1 MARGLNQVF
10 LIGTLTAR
18 PDMRY
23 TAGGVAILELNL
35 AGQDVVTDGT
45 GQEREV
51 AWYHRVRL
59 LGRQAEMWGDVL
71 EKGTPLFVEGRL
83 EYRQWEREGEKRSEL
98 VIRADFI
105 DPLEGR
111 GRETQEDARGQPRLR
126 RALNQVILMGN
137 LTRDPDL
144 RYTPQGTAVVRLG
157 LAVNER
163 RSSPASRSEPRA
175 VPLGEGGPKAERT
188 HFVEVQAWR
197 ELAEWAGELKKG
209 DGLLVIGRLVNDS
222 WTSSS
227 GERRFQTRVEALRLE
242 HPTRGPAQAG
252 GSRPQSVH
260 TGGVDIDDG
269 LEDFP
274 PEEDLPF

>member
-23 TAGGVAILELNL
+23 TPGGLAILDLSL
-35 AGQDVVTDGT
+35 AGQDTLTDET

-51 AWYHRVRL
+51 PWYHRVRL

-83 EYRQWEREGEKRSEL
+83 EYRQWEKEGEKRSEL
-98 VIRADFI
+98 VVRADFI

-163 RSSPASRSEPRA
+163 RSRQGERAPASRSEPR
-175 VPLGEGGPKAERT
+175 EERT

-197 ELAEWAGELKKG
+197 ELAEWAGELRKG

-252 GSRPQSVH
+252 GSRSQPVQ
-260 TGGVDIDDG
+260 TGGVDIDEG

>member
-23 TAGGVAILELNL
+23 TQGGLAVLDLSL
-35 AGQDVVTDGT
+35 AGQDLLLDES

-51 AWYHRVRL
+51 PWYHRVRL

-71 EKGTPLFVEGRL
+71 EKGQPLFVEGRL
-83 EYRQWEREGEKRSEL
+83 EYRQWERDGEKRSEL
-98 VIRADFI
+98 QVRGEFI
-105 DPLEGR
+105 DPLEAR
-111 GRETQEDARGQPRLR
+111 HRETVEDARGQPRLR
-126 RALNQVILMGN
+126 RALNQVLLMGN

-163 RSSPASRSEPRA
+163 LRGAGGTD
-175 VPLGEGGPKAERT
+175 GEEKT

-197 ELAEWAGELKKG
+197 DLAEWAGELRKG
-209 DGLLVIGRLVNDS
+209 DGLLVFGRLVNDS

-242 HPTRGPAQAG
+242 RPTRGPAQAG
-252 GSRPQSVH
+252 GSRPQDAPRAHAVQ
-260 TGGVDIDDG
+260 TGGVDIDEG

>member
-1 MARGLNQVF
+1 MARGLNRVF
-10 LIGTLTAR
+10 LIGTLTHR

-23 TAGGVAILELNL
+23 TPGGLAILDLSL
-35 AGQDVVTDGT
+35 AGQDTLTDET
-45 GQEREV
+45 GQEREIP
-51 AWYHRVRL
+51 WYHRVRL

-71 EKGTPLFVEGRL
+71 ERGQLLFVEGRL
-83 EYRQWEREGEKRSEL
+83 EYRQWERDGEKRSE
-98 VIRADFI
+98 VQVRADFI
-105 DPLEGR
+105 DPLDAR
-111 GRETQEDARGQPRLR
+111 GRETLEDAKNQPRLR

-163 RSSPASRSEPRA
+163 RRGQAPE
-175 VPLGEGGPKAERT
+175 EERT
-188 HFVEVQAWR
+188 HFIEVQAWR
-197 ELAEWAGELKKG
+197 ELAEWAGELRKG

-222 WTSSS
+222 WTGSD

-242 HPTRGPAQAG
+242 HPTRGLAQAG
-252 GSRPQSVH
+252 GSKPPKDQ
-260 TGGVDIDDG
+260 TGGMDIDEG

-274 PEEDLPF
+274 PEEELPF

>member
-1 MARGLNQVF
+1 MARGLNRVF

-23 TAGGVAILELNL
+23 TPGGMAILDLNL
-35 AGQDVVTDGT
+35 AGQDALLDAS

-51 AWYHRVRL
+51 PWYHRVRL
-59 LGRQAEMWGDVL
+59 LGRQAEMWGDIL
-71 EKGTPLFVEGRL
+71 ERGQLIFVEGRL
-83 EYRQWEREGEKRSEL
+83 EYRQWEREGEKRSE
-98 VIRADFI
+98 VQIRADFI

-111 GRETQEDARGQPRLR
+111 GRETLEDARGQPRLR
-126 RALNQVILMGN
+126 HALNQVILMGN

-157 LAVNER
+157 LAINER
-163 RSSPASRSEPRA
+163 RP
-175 VPLGEGGPKAERT
+175 GQGPDGERT
-188 HFVEVQAWR
+188 HFIEVQAWR
-197 ELAEWAGELKKG
+197 DLAEWAGELKRG
-209 DGLLVIGRLVNDS
+209 EGLLVIGRLVNDS
-222 WTSSS
+222 WTSST

-242 HPTRGPAQAG
+242 RPTRGPERTG
-252 GSRPQSVH
+252 GSRPQEPERSVQ
-260 TGGVDIDDG
+260 TGGVDIDEG

>member
-23 TAGGVAILELNL
+23 TAGGLAILELNL
-35 AGQDVVTDGT
+35 AGQDTLTDET

-83 EYRQWEREGEKRSEL
+83 EYRQWETREGEKRSEL

-175 VPLGEGGPKAERT
+175 VPLGEGGPKEERT

-227 GERRFQTRVEALRLE
+227 GERRFQIRVEALRLE
-242 HPTRGPAQAG
+242 HLTRGLAQAR
-252 GSRPQSVH
+252 GSRP
-260 TGGVDIDDG
+260 TGGVDIDEG

>member
-23 TAGGVAILELNL
+23 TPGGLAILDLNL
-35 AGQDVVTDGT
+35 AGQDTLTDET

-51 AWYHRVRL
+51 PWYHRVRL
-59 LGRQAEMWGDVL
+59 LGRQAEMWGDLL
-71 EKGTPLFVEGRL
+71 EKGQLLFVEGRL
-83 EYRQWEREGEKRSEL
+83 EYRQWERDGEKRSE
-98 VIRADFI
+98 VQVRADFI

-111 GRETQEDARGQPRLR
+111 GRETLEDARGQPRLR

-163 RSSPASRSEPRA
+163 RRGQE
-175 VPLGEGGPKAERT
+175 EERT
-188 HFVEVQAWR
+188 HFLEVQAWR
-197 ELAEWAGELKKG
+197 ELAEWASELRKG

-242 HPTRGPAQAG
+242 RPTRGPAQAG
-252 GSRPQSVH
+252 GSRPQTVQ
-260 TGGVDIDDG
+260 TGGVDIDEG

>member
-23 TAGGVAILELNL
+23 TPGGLAILDLNL
-35 AGQDVVTDGT
+35 AGQDAFTDES

-51 AWYHRVRL
+51 PWYHRVRL
-59 LGRQAEMWGDVL
+59 LGRQAEMWGDLL
-71 EKGTPLFVEGRL
+71 EKGQLIFVEGRL
-83 EYRQWEREGEKRSEL
+83 EYRQWEKDGEKRSE
-98 VIRADFI
+98 VQVRAEFI

-111 GRETQEDARGQPRLR
+111 GRETLEDARGQPRLR

-157 LAVNER
+157 LAVHER
-163 RSSPASRSEPRA
+163 RRGQEA
-175 VPLGEGGPKAERT
+175 VNAERT
-188 HFVEVQAWR
+188 HFLEVQAWR
-197 ELAEWAGELKKG
+197 ELAEWASELRKG

-242 HPTRGPAQAG
+242 RPTRGPAQAG
-252 GSRPQSVH
+252 GSRPPTVQ
-260 TGGVDIDDG
+260 TGGVDIDEG

>member
-23 TAGGVAILELNL
+23 TPGGLAILDLNL
-35 AGQDVVTDGT
+35 AGQDVLTDES

-51 AWYHRVRL
+51 PWYHRVRL
-59 LGRQAEMWGDVL
+59 LGRQAEMWGDLL
-71 EKGTPLFVEGRL
+71 EKGQLLFVEGRL
-83 EYRQWEREGEKRSEL
+83 EYRQWEKDGEKKSE
-98 VIRADFI
+98 VQVRADFI

-111 GRETQEDARGQPRLR
+111 GRETLEDARGQPRLR

-163 RSSPASRSEPRA
+163 RRGQE
-175 VPLGEGGPKAERT
+175 EERT
-188 HFVEVQAWR
+188 HFLEVQAWR
-197 ELAEWAGELKKG
+197 ELAEWASELRKG

-242 HPTRGPAQAG
+242 RPTRGPAQTG
-252 GSRPQSVH
+252 GSRPQTVQ
-260 TGGVDIDDG
+260 TGGVDIDEG

>member
-23 TAGGVAILELNL
+23 TPGGLAILDLNL
-35 AGQDVVTDGT
+35 AGQDVFTDES

-51 AWYHRVRL
+51 PWYHRVRL
-59 LGRQAEMWGDVL
+59 LGRQAEMWGDLL
-71 EKGTPLFVEGRL
+71 EKGQLLFVEGRL
-83 EYRQWEREGEKRSEL
+83 EYRQWERDGEKRSE
-98 VIRADFI
+98 VQVRADFI

-111 GRETQEDARGQPRLR
+111 GRETLEDARGQPRLR

-163 RSSPASRSEPRA
+163 RRGQEA
-175 VPLGEGGPKAERT
+175 VNAERT
-188 HFVEVQAWR
+188 HFLEVQAWR
-197 ELAEWAGELKKG
+197 ELAEWASELRKG

-227 GERRFQTRVEALRLE
+227 GERRFQTRVEAQRLE
-242 HPTRGPAQAG
+242 RPTRGPAQAG
-252 GSRPQSVH
+252 GGRPQIVQ
-260 TGGVDIDDG
+260 TGGVDIDEG

>member
-1 MARGLNQVF
+1 MARGLNRVF
-10 LIGTLTAR
+10 LIGTLTAS
-18 PDMRY
+18 PELRY
-23 TAGGVAILELNL
+23 TAGGMAVLDLHL
-35 AGQDVVTDGT
+35 AGQDTLVDHLG
-45 GQEREV
+45 GEREV
-51 AWYHRVRL
+51 PWYHRVRL
-59 LGRQAEMWGDVL
+59 LGRQAEMWGEAL
-71 EKGTPLFVEGRL
+71 QKGQLVFVEGRL
-83 EYRQWEREGEKRSEL
+83 EYRQWERGGEKKSE
-98 VIRADFI
+98 VQVRADFV
-105 DPLEGR
+105 DPLEDR
-111 GRETQEDARGQPRLR
+111 GRETLEDARGQPRLR
-126 RALNQVILMGN
+126 HALNQVLLMGN

-163 RSSPASRSEPRA
+163 LRGAGGAE
-175 VPLGEGGPKAERT
+175 GEEKT

-197 ELAEWAGELKKG
+197 DLAEWAGELRKG

-242 HPTRGPAQAG
+242 RPTRGPAQAG
-252 GSRPQSVH
+252 GSRPQDAPRAHAVQ
-260 TGGVDIDDG
+260 TGGVDIDEG

>member
-23 TAGGVAILELNL
+23 TPGGLAILDLNL
-35 AGQDVVTDGT
+35 AGQDVLTDES

-51 AWYHRVRL
+51 PWYHRVRL
-59 LGRQAEMWGDVL
+59 LGRQAEMWGDLL
-71 EKGTPLFVEGRL
+71 EKGQLLFVEGRL
-83 EYRQWEREGEKRSEL
+83 EYRQWEKDGEKKSE
-98 VIRADFI
+98 VQVRADFI

-111 GRETQEDARGQPRLR
+111 GRETLEDARGQPRLR

-163 RSSPASRSEPRA
+163 RRGQE
-175 VPLGEGGPKAERT
+175 EERT
-188 HFVEVQAWR
+188 HFLEVQAWR
-197 ELAEWAGELKKG
+197 ELAEWASELRKG

-227 GERRFQTRVEALRLE
+227 GERRFQTRVEAQRLE
-242 HPTRGPAQAG
+242 RPTRGPAQTG
-252 GSRPQSVH
+252 GSRPQTVQ
-260 TGGVDIDDG
+260 TGGVDIDEG

>member
-1 MARGLNQVF
+1 MARGLNRVL
-10 LIGTLTAR
+10 LIGSLTSR

-23 TAGGVAILELNL
+23 TPGGLAILELNL
-35 AGQDVVTDGT
+35 AGQDTLWDES

-51 AWYHRVRL
+51 PWYHRVRL

-71 EKGTPLFVEGRL
+71 ERGQLLFVEGRL
-83 EYRQWEREGEKRSEL
+83 EYRQWERDGEKRSEL
-98 VIRADFI
+98 QVRADFI
-105 DPLEGR
+105 DPLDPR
-111 GRETQEDARGQPRLR
+111 GRETLEDTRNQPRLR
-126 RALNQVILMGN
+126 HALNQVVLMGN
-137 LTRDPDL
+137 LTRDPEL
-144 RYTPQGTAVVRLG
+144 RYTPQGTAVVRLS

-163 RSSPASRSEPRA
+163 RRGQGKEANRA
-175 VPLGEGGPKAERT
+175 VNEERT
-188 HFVEVQAWR
+188 HFVGVQAWR
-197 ELAEWAGELKKG
+197 DLAEWAGELKKG

-242 HPTRGPAQAG
+242 RPTRGPAQAG
-252 GSRPQSVH
+252 GSRSPMVQA
-260 TGGVDIDDG
+260 GGVDIDEG

>member
-23 TAGGVAILELNL
+23 TPGGLAILDLNL
-35 AGQDVVTDGT
+35 AGQDAFTDES

-51 AWYHRVRL
+51 PWYHRVRL
-59 LGRQAEMWGDVL
+59 LGRQAEMWGDLL
-71 EKGTPLFVEGRL
+71 EKGQLIFVEGRL
-83 EYRQWEREGEKRSEL
+83 EYRQWEKDGEKRSE
-98 VIRADFI
+98 VQVRAEFI

-111 GRETQEDARGQPRLR
+111 GRETLEDARGQPRLR

-163 RSSPASRSEPRA
+163 RRGQE
-175 VPLGEGGPKAERT
+175 EERT
-188 HFVEVQAWR
+188 HFLEVQAWR
-197 ELAEWAGELKKG
+197 ELAEWASELRKG

-242 HPTRGPAQAG
+242 RPTRGPAQAG
-252 GSRPQSVH
+252 GSRPLTVQ
-260 TGGVDIDDG
+260 TGGVDIDEG

>member
-23 TAGGVAILELNL
+23 TPGGLAILDLNL
-35 AGQDVVTDGT
+35 AGQDIFTDES

-51 AWYHRVRL
+51 PWYHRVRL
-59 LGRQAEMWGDVL
+59 LGRQAEMWGDLL
-71 EKGTPLFVEGRL
+71 EKGQLIFVEGRL
-83 EYRQWEREGEKRSEL
+83 EYRQWEKDGEKRSE
-98 VIRADFI
+98 VQVRAEFI

-111 GRETQEDARGQPRLR
+111 GRETLEDARGQPRLR

-163 RSSPASRSEPRA
+163 RRGQEA
-175 VPLGEGGPKAERT
+175 VNAERT
-188 HFVEVQAWR
+188 HFLEVQAWR
-197 ELAEWAGELKKG
+197 ELAEWASELRKG

-242 HPTRGPAQAG
+242 RPTRGPAQAG
-252 GSRPQSVH
+252 GSRPPTVQ
-260 TGGVDIDDG
+260 TGGVDIDEG

>member
-23 TAGGVAILELNL
+23 TPGGLAILDLNL
-35 AGQDVVTDGT
+35 AGQDVFTDES

-51 AWYHRVRL
+51 PWYHRVRL
-59 LGRQAEMWGDVL
+59 LGRQAEMWGDLL
-71 EKGTPLFVEGRL
+71 EKGQLLFVEGRL
-83 EYRQWEREGEKRSEL
+83 EYRQWERDGEKRSE
-98 VIRADFI
+98 VQVRADFI

-111 GRETQEDARGQPRLR
+111 GRETLEDARGQPRLR

-163 RSSPASRSEPRA
+163 RRGQEA
-175 VPLGEGGPKAERT
+175 VNAERT
-188 HFVEVQAWR
+188 HFLEVQAWR
-197 ELAEWAGELKKG
+197 ELAEWASELRKG

-227 GERRFQTRVEALRLE
+227 GERRFQTRVEAQRLE
-242 HPTRGPAQAG
+242 RPTRGPAQTG
-252 GSRPQSVH
+252 GSRPQTVQ
-260 TGGVDIDDG
+260 TGGVDIDEG

>member
-23 TAGGVAILELNL
+23 TPGGLAILDLSL
-35 AGQDVVTDGT
+35 AGQDAFTDES
-45 GQEREV
+45 GQEREIP
-51 AWYHRVRL
+51 WYHRVRL
-59 LGRQAEMWGDVL
+59 LGRQAEMWGDLL
-71 EKGTPLFVEGRL
+71 EKGQLIFVEGRL
-83 EYRQWEREGEKRSEL
+83 EYRQWEKDGEKKSE
-98 VIRADFI
+98 VQVRAEFI

-111 GRETQEDARGQPRLR
+111 GRETLEDARGQPRLR

-163 RSSPASRSEPRA
+163 RRGQQE
-175 VPLGEGGPKAERT
+175 EERT
-188 HFVEVQAWR
+188 HFLEVQAWR
-197 ELAEWAGELKKG
+197 ELAEWASELRKG

-252 GSRPQSVH
+252 GSRPPTVQ
-260 TGGVDIDDG
+260 TGGVDIDEG

>member
-23 TAGGVAILELNL
+23 TQTGLAVLDLNL
-35 AGQDVVTDGT
+35 AGQDVLLDEA
-45 GQEREV
+45 GQEKEIP
-51 AWYHRVRL
+51 WYHRVRL

-71 EKGTPLFVEGRL
+71 EKGQPIFVEGRL

-98 VIRADFI
+98 QVRGEFI
-105 DPLEGR
+105 DPLEAR
-111 GRETQEDARGQPRLR
+111 HRETVEDARGQPRLR
-126 RALNQVILMGN
+126 RALNQVFLMGN

-163 RSSPASRSEPRA
+163 RRGQG
-175 VPLGEGGPKAERT
+175 GEEERT
-188 HFVEVQAWR
+188 HFIEVQAWR
-197 ELAEWAGELKKG
+197 ELAEWAGELRKG

-242 HPTRGPAQAG
+242 RPTRGPAQAG
-252 GSRPQSVH
+252 GSRPQPVQ
-260 TGGVDIDDG
+260 TGGVDIDEG